1 MSNGAKGGGGARP
14 PGGVV
19 YISGL
24 GRVCPRCAQPVA
36 SCRCAG
42 RRAAA
47 APPAATRGDG
57 IVVLRRETQQ
67 RGGKTVTVVAGVP
80 LDAVELAALAKT
92 LKQRCGTGGTLRDG
106 VIELQGDQ
114 RDRVEAELVARGF
127 TVKRAGG

>member
-1 MSNGAKGGGGARP
+1 MSGSRP

-24 GRVCPRCAQPVA
+24 GRVCPRCAEPIA

-42 RRAAA
+42 ARAAA
-47 APPAATRGDG
+47 SAAAKPRGDG
-57 IVVLRRETQQ
+57 VVRLRRETQQ
-67 RGGKTVTVVAGVP
+67 RGGKVVTVVDGVP
-80 LDAVELAALAKT
+80 LGGAELEALAKS
-92 LKQRCGTGGTLRDG
+92 LKQRCGSGGTVRDG

-114 RDRVEAELVARGF
+114 RDKVEPLLRERGF

>member
-1 MSNGAKGGGGARP
+1 MSGSRP

-24 GRVCPRCAQPVA
+24 GRVCPRCAEPVA

-42 RRAAA
+42 QRAAA
-47 APPAATRGDG
+47 AASAKPRGDG
-57 IVVLRRETQQ
+57 VVRLRRETQQ
-67 RGGKTVTVVAGVP
+67 RGGKVVTVVDGVP
-80 LDAVELAALAKT
+80 LVGAELETLAKT

-114 RDRVEAELVARGF
+114 RDKVEPLLRERGF